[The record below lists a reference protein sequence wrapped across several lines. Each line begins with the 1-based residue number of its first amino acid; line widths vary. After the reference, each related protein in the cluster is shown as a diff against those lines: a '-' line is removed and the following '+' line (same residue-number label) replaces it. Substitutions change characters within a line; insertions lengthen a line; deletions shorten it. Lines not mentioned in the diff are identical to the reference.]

1 MKTDQKRIKFTQQ
14 HFKLNKEYMH
24 KDFTELLHKNALVEE
39 KSLLSKML
47 YLPVKRRAV
56 VVFVNDFDVHFENFF
71 SPDDP
76 ASAHGYHHPVLILF
90 FPVQGHL
97 GVK

>member
-1 MKTDQKRIKFTQQ
+1 
-14 HFKLNKEYMH
+14 MH
-24 KDFTELLHKNALVEE
+24 KDFTELLHQKCSSWRKIFIEQDAL
-39 KSLLSKML
+39 L
-47 YLPVKRRAV
+47 LPVERRAV

-97 GVK
+97 SVK